1 MFRRVDDFIVCCTE
15 ETAKTLAVLDAIP
28 DAALGT
34 AVTPDH
40 RDLRRMAWHLVESLI
55 EMPGRL
61 GLDVEGANLM
71 QAGTM
76 ADPPAS
82 MKEIRDIYSRAS
94 SSLLQSVG
102 GWSDAELEREDEMY
116 GETWKRGF
124 TLWVLITHQVH
135 HRGQM
140 TVLMRQAGL
149 KVPGIYGP
157 AKEGWAAFGMEAPK
171 I

>member
-1 MFRRVDDFIVCCTE
+1 MFRCIDDFTACCKE
-15 ETAKTLAVLDAIP
+15 EAAKTLAVLDAIP

-34 AVTPDH
+34 AVAPEH

-61 GLDVEGANLM
+61 GLEVEGAHLM

-82 MKEIRDIYSRAS
+82 IKEIRDVYSRTSA
-94 SSLLQSVG
+94 SLLERVG
-102 GWSDAELEREDEMY
+102 GWSNADLEREDEMY

-124 TLWVLITHQVH
+124 SFWVLITHQVH

-149 KVPGIYGP
+149 KVPGTYGP
-157 AKEGWAAFGMEAPK
+157 AKEEWGAIGMEAPAV
-171 I
+171 